1 MKRILCLMLSVLLL
15 LSAVLALP
23 ACSGKNKLPADYVKG
38 DAEVI
43 DNETPFV
50 YNDSTV
56 KYYHEKYNG
65 ETVSLDISDF
75 VYHLSQVEERDFSY
89 AYIASV
95 FGNKIVRHYTEGDRD
110 TYYTV
115 YSLPDNELFYLSLCM
130 KDGAL
135 YLDKDP
141 YSGLNETLDAR
152 WDNLNG
158 YVYEQDFPAA
168 ILGDALPSD
177 CYLDYYSPEEIERRN
192 NLEWEFYGEYCSRAG
207 IPTDPF
213 TSDFYCDLYAQGR
226 HKEVDGAI
234 RCIQSVSFD
243 TEEGDPE
250 SEDYTIHHGS
260 YFYDIY
266 VFTDGTG
273 VLFFTHFNTDVY
285 PRYAVWQKEEI
296 KLSTIEVEKLT
307 TLLDVWDFN
316 NIPTWN
322 PEEFSGFDGETTTVF
337 TSISGHHN
345 LTSMWSAT
353 ERDAVYHIREA
364 IEEIV
369 RDHVTVE
376 RGRIYNLAWYEK

>member
-15 LSAVLALP
+15 LSAVLVLP

-38 DAEVI
+38 DEVVI
-43 DNETPFV
+43 DNETPYV
-50 YNDSTV
+50 YDPAQNTVFEIEDSYGYTWEYDV
-56 KYYHEKYNG
+56 FDRAEDLCDPLDDKTYTYDAVSKYY
-65 ETVSLDISDF
+65 
-75 VYHLSQVEERDFSY
+75 
-89 AYIASV
+89 
-95 FGNKIVRHYTEGDRD
+95 GNKIVRELKTEEE
-110 TYYTV
+110 TLYYTV
-115 YSLPDNELFYLSLCM
+115 YSLDDHTLCYIYLN
-130 KDGAL
+130 KAV
-135 YLDKDP
+135 
-141 YSGLNETLDAR
+141 E
-152 WDNLNG
+152 G
-158 YVYEQDFPAA
+158 YVIDRCYRADIRDDSVMAD
-168 ILGDALPSD
+168 ITYSHDLPSAIIGD
-177 CYLDYYSPEEIERRN
+177 KLPAHCYLDYYEPEEIERRN
-192 NLEWEFYGEYCSRAG
+192 NLRWEFYGEDCSRAG

-213 TSDFYCDLYAQGR
+213 VSDFYCDLYAQGR

-296 KLSTIEVEKLT
+296 ALSVAEVAELQA
-307 TLLDVWDFN
+307 LLDIWDFN

-322 PEEFSGFDGETTTVF
+322 PEEVSGFDGETTTVF
-337 TSISGHHN
+337 TKGLGHHN
-345 LTSMWSAT
+345 LTSMWSAS

-369 RDHVTVE
+369 RNHVTVE